1 MWLRVP
7 GLRYGR
13 VKGTVY
19 AVLFAVFDA
28 LVFGT
33 LGVSQAIRELLGL
46 RSTVCSI
53 RFGLALPICF
63 YLSEKV
69 RRSLHQYLL
78 TG

>member
-33 LGVSQAIRELLGL
+33 LGVSSFR
-46 RSTVCSI
+46 VCHGM
-53 RFGLALPICF
+53 RCLAD
-63 YLSEKV
+63 
-69 RRSLHQYLL
+69 
-78 TG
+78 GM